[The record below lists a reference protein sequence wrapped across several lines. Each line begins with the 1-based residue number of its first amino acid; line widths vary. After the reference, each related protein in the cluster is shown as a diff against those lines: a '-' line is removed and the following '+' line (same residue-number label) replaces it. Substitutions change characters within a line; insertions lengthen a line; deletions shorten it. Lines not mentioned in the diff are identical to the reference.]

1 MDRYTALGNIMLAE
15 AGEDACLEGYETTDP
30 ATVGRL
36 ALGYGDINRD
46 GTLN

>member
-1 MDRYTALGNIMLAE
+1 MRDYATLGEIVLAE
-15 AGEDACLEGYETTDP
+15 CGKDACMSGYGTTDP

-36 ALGYGDINRD
+36 ALGYGDIEED